1 MAEPMSEVRV
11 RIAPSPTG
19 ALHLG
24 LVRTALYNW
33 LLARQSRGRFILRID
48 DTDAQRN
55 MAEALQPILDGLRWL
70 GIDWD
75 EGPEVGGPN
84 APYFQSQR
92 TESHRAAVEA
102 LLASGHAYYDYAST
116 EEIAAERRAALDSKE
131 GIFRYSRRWM
141 AETPADRARF
151 EAEGRKGF
159 VRLKMPSEG
168 TLVIDDLVRGRVE
181 FEWAREQDHV
191 VQRADGSPLYHLA
204 SIVDD
209 HAMGITHIIRAEEHL
224 SNTPRQV
231 FILQALGCPV
241 PEFAH
246 LPFVAEPG
254 SHQKLSKRKI
264 REYMKNRDFAD
275 LVTRGNKIAAA
286 AKLDT
291 GPDTFSPVVV
301 DFYRQSGFLPE
312 AVVNYVALL
321 GWALDDK
328 TEYFTREQLVES
340 FSLER
345 VNKSAASF
353 DPGKLMAF
361 EVRHMLLL
369 SVEAR
374 VELAMPFLRR
384 AGLVGSHNDQV
395 PVTNDQ
401 ERPESRVAAIIAA
414 AGDRIKVAGDI
425 LDYTDFFTADDRL
438 TGDEQSFSR
447 EFGKPGAAAL
457 LAGVRGHLAAVEP
470 FDVPNLERVVQEFV
484 AGAGVKVG
492 QVIRPLR
499 LAVTGKTVGFGLYET
514 LAILGRDSALARI
527 DRALGRAGSSAA
539 VALSERSESKGLP

>member
-1 MAEPMSEVRV
+1 MGSNPTLSANFIAECRSSIDVFKLNEVRV

-33 LLARQSRGRFILRID
+33 LFARQHHGRFILRID
-48 DTDAQRN
+48 DTDVQRN
-55 MAEALQPILDGLRWL
+55 MAEVLQPILDGLRWL

-75 EGPEVGGPN
+75 EGPGVEGPN

-92 TESHRAAVEA
+92 VEDHKAAAARLVE
-102 LLASGHAYYDYAST
+102 SGHAYYDYATT
-116 EEIAAERRAALDSKE
+116 EEIAVERQAALAAKE
-131 GIFRYSRRWM
+131 GVFRYSRRWM

-159 VRLKMPSEG
+159 VRLKMPDTG

-181 FEWAREQDHV
+181 FEWRREQDHV
-191 VQRADGSPLYHLA
+191 IQRADGSPLYHLA

-231 FILQALGCPV
+231 FILQSLGAELPQ
-241 PEFAH
+241 FAH

-254 SHQKLSKRKI
+254 SRNKLSKRKI
-264 REYMKNRDFAD
+264 REYMKNRDFSD
-275 LVTRGNKIAAA
+275 LVARASKIAAA
-286 AKLDT
+286 LKLET

-301 DFYRQSGFLPE
+301 DFYRQTGFLPE
-312 AVVNYVALL
+312 AIINYMALL

-328 TEYFTREQLVES
+328 TEYFAREELVKS

-361 EVRHMLLL
+361 EVRHMLALP
-369 SVEAR
+369 VERR
-374 VELAMPFLRR
+374 VELCLPFLQR
-384 AGLVGSHNDQV
+384 AGLVAVEPDEATRNK
-395 PVTNDQ
+395 
-401 ERPESRVAAIIAA
+401 VARIVEA

-425 LDYTDFFTADDRL
+425 LDYDDFFRADQALVRDKAAFGKEL
-438 TGDEQSFSR
+438 
-447 EFGKPGAAAL
+447 GKPGAADYL
-457 LAGVRGHLAAVEP
+457 GKFRGPLAAVTFEP
-470 FDVPNLERVVQEFV
+470 ATIEQCLQDFV
-484 AGAGVKVG
+484 AAEGIKVG
-492 QVIRPLR
+492 QIIHILR
-499 LAVTGKTVGFGLYET
+499 LAITGKAVGFGLYET
-514 LAILGRDSALARI
+514 MAILGRETVLARI
-527 DRALGRAGSSAA
+527 DFALREAGT
-539 VALSERSESKGLP
+539 

>member
-1 MAEPMSEVRV
+1 MNEVRV

-33 LLARQSRGRFILRID
+33 LFARQQHGRFILRID

-55 MAEALQPILDGLRWL
+55 MAEVLQPILDGLRWL
-70 GIDWD
+70 GLDWD
-75 EGPEVGGPN
+75 EGPGVEGPN

-92 TESHRAAVEA
+92 VIDHKAAVIRLVE
-102 LLASGHAYYDYAST
+102 SGHAYYDYATT
-116 EEIAAERRAALDSKE
+116 EEIAAERQAALAAKE
-131 GIFRYSRRWM
+131 GVFRYSRRWM

-181 FEWAREQDHV
+181 FEWRREQDHV
-191 VQRADGSPLYHLA
+191 IQRADGSPLYHLA

-209 HAMGITHIIRAEEHL
+209 HTMGITHIIRAEEHL

-231 FILQALGCPV
+231 FILQSLGAALPR
-241 PEFAH
+241 FAH

-254 SHQKLSKRKI
+254 SRNKLSKRKI
-264 REYMKNRDFAD
+264 REYMKNRDFSE

-286 AKLDT
+286 LKIET

-301 DFYRQSGFLPE
+301 DFYRQTGFLPE
-312 AVVNYVALL
+312 AIVNYMALL

-328 TEYFTREQLVES
+328 TEDFGREDLVKS

-361 EVRHMLLL
+361 EVRHMLALP
-369 SVEAR
+369 VEKR
-374 VELAMPFLRR
+374 VELCLPFLVK
-384 AGLVGSHNDQV
+384 AGLDAAPGK
-395 PVTNDQ
+395 
-401 ERPESRVAAIIAA
+401 VAAIITA
-414 AGDRIKVAGDI
+414 AGDRVKVAGDI
-425 LDYTDFFTADDRL
+425 LDYADFFCADEKLLRDKAAFQKEL
-438 TGDEQSFSR
+438 
-447 EFGKPGAAAL
+447 GKPGAPSYLANLRGLLGATTFEPAAL
-457 LAGVRGHLAAVEP
+457 EKCLQ
-470 FDVPNLERVVQEFV
+470 DFV
-484 AGAGVKVG
+484 TAEGIKVG
-492 QVIRPLR
+492 QVIHILR

-514 LAILGRDSALARI
+514 MAILGRESVMARI
-527 DRALGRAGSSAA
+527 DIALRGAG
-539 VALSERSESKGLP
+539 K

>member
-1 MAEPMSEVRV
+1 MNEVRV

-33 LLARQSRGRFILRID
+33 LFARQQHGRFILRID
-48 DTDAQRN
+48 DTDQQRN
-55 MAEALQPILDGLRWL
+55 MAEVLQPILDGLRWL

-75 EGPEVGGPN
+75 EGPGVEGPN

-92 TESHRAAVEA
+92 VENHKVAVA
-102 LLASGHAYYDYAST
+102 RLVASGHAYYDYATT
-116 EEIAAERRAALDSKE
+116 EEIAAERQAALTAKE
-131 GIFRYSRRWM
+131 GVFRYSRRWM

-181 FEWAREQDHV
+181 FEWQREQDHV
-191 VQRADGSPLYHLA
+191 IQRADGSPLYHLA

-231 FILQALGCPV
+231 FILQSLGHTP
-241 PEFAH
+241 PRFAH

-254 SHQKLSKRKI
+254 SRNKLSKRKI
-264 REYMKNRDFAD
+264 REYMKNRDFTE
-275 LVTRGNKIAAA
+275 LVARGNKIAAA
-286 AKLDT
+286 LKLET

-301 DFYRQSGFLPE
+301 DFYRQTGFLPD
-312 AVVNYVALL
+312 AIVNYLALL

-328 TEYFTREQLVES
+328 TEDFTRDDLVRS

-353 DPGKLMAF
+353 DPAKLMAF
-361 EVRHMLLL
+361 EVRHMLALP
-369 SVEAR
+369 VGKR
-374 VELAMPFLRR
+374 VDLCLPFLQR
-384 AGLVGSHNDQV
+384 AGLV
-395 PVTNDQ
+395 
-401 ERPESRVAAIIAA
+401 EPEPDAAVRHKVARIVEA
-414 AGDRIKVAGDI
+414 AGDRVKVAGDI
-425 LDYTDFFTADDRL
+425 LDYDDFFRADNKLVRDVAAF
-438 TGDEQSFSR
+438 GKEA
-447 EFGKPGAAAL
+447 GKPGGVDYLAEFRRLLASTRFDPAAL
-457 LAGVRGHLAAVEP
+457 EKCLQ
-470 FDVPNLERVVQEFV
+470 DFV
-484 AGAGVKVG
+484 ASEGIKVG
-492 QVIRPLR
+492 QVIHILR

-514 LAILGRDSALARI
+514 MAILGRESVLARI
-527 DRALGRAGSSAA
+527 DLALKEAG
-539 VALSERSESKGLP
+539 K

>member
-1 MAEPMSEVRV
+1 MNEVRV

-33 LLARQSRGRFILRID
+33 LFARQQGGRFILRID

-55 MAEALQPILDGLRWL
+55 MAEVLRPILDGLRWL

-75 EGPEVGGPN
+75 EGPEVDGPN

-92 TESHRAAVEA
+92 IDGHRAAVTRLIE
-102 LLASGHAYYDYAST
+102 SGHAYYDYATT
-116 EEIAAERRAALDSKE
+116 EEIAAERQAAVINKE
-131 GIFRYSRRWM
+131 GVFRYSRNWM

-151 EAEGRKGF
+151 EAEGRKPI
-159 VRLKMPSEG
+159 VRLKMPTEG

-181 FEWAREQDHV
+181 FEWQREQDHV
-191 VQRADGSPLYHLA
+191 IQRADGSFLYHLA

-224 SNTPRQV
+224 SNTPRQI
-231 FILQALGCPV
+231 FILQSLGVELPR
-241 PEFAH
+241 FAH

-254 SHQKLSKRKI
+254 SRNKLSKRKI
-264 REYMKNRDFAD
+264 REYMKNRDFSE

-286 AKLDT
+286 LRLET

-301 DFYRQSGFLPE
+301 DFYRQTGFLPE
-312 AVVNYVALL
+312 AIVNYMALL

-328 TEYFTREQLVES
+328 TEHFTREDLVKS
-340 FSLER
+340 FSLDR

-361 EVRHMLLL
+361 EVRYMMAL
-369 SVEAR
+369 SVEKRA
-374 VELAMPFLRR
+374 ELCLPFLKR
-384 AGLVGSHNDQV
+384 AGIDAAPGKVGRIV
-395 PVTNDQ
+395 
-401 ERPESRVAAIIAA
+401 EA

-425 LDYTDFFTADDRL
+425 LDYEDFFRADDSL
-438 TGDEQSFSR
+438 SR
-447 EFGKPGAAAL
+447 DDAAFGKELGKPGAAGY
-457 LAGVRGHLAAVEP
+457 LAEFREVLAAVAFEP
-470 FDVPNLERVVQEFV
+470 AALEKGLQDFV
-484 AGAGVKVG
+484 AVKGIKVG
-492 QVIRPLR
+492 QIIHLLR
-499 LAVTGKTVGFGLYET
+499 LAITGKSVGFGLYET
-514 LAILGRDSALARI
+514 MAILGRESVLARI
-527 DRALGRAGSSAA
+527 DSALREAG
-539 VALSERSESKGLP
+539 K

>member
-1 MAEPMSEVRV
+1 VGSNPTLSANFIAECRSSIDDFKLNEVRV

-33 LLARQSRGRFILRID
+33 LFARQHDGRFILRID
-48 DTDAQRN
+48 DTDQQRN
-55 MAEALQPILDGLRWL
+55 MAEVLQPILDGLRWL

-75 EGPEVGGPN
+75 EGPGVEGPS

-92 TESHRAAVEA
+92 VEGHKAAVARLVE
-102 LLASGHAYYDYAST
+102 SGHAYYDYATT
-116 EEIAAERRAALDSKE
+116 EEIAAERQAALAAKE
-131 GIFRYSRRWM
+131 GVFRYSRRWM

-159 VRLKMPSEG
+159 VRLKMPDTG
-168 TLVIDDLVRGRVE
+168 TLVIDDLVRGQVE
-181 FEWAREQDHV
+181 FEWRREQDHV
-191 VQRADGSPLYHLA
+191 IQRADGSPLYHLA

-231 FILQALGCPV
+231 FILQSLGVELPQ
-241 PEFAH
+241 FAH

-254 SHQKLSKRKI
+254 SRNKLSKRKI
-264 REYMKNRDFAD
+264 REYMKNRDFSD
-275 LVTRGNKIAAA
+275 LVARGNKIAAA
-286 AKLDT
+286 LKLET

-301 DFYRQSGFLPE
+301 DFYRQTGFLPE
-312 AVVNYVALL
+312 AIINYMALL

-328 TEYFTREQLVES
+328 TEDFTREDLVRS

-361 EVRHMLLL
+361 EVRHMLALP
-369 SVEAR
+369 VEKR
-374 VELAMPFLRR
+374 VELCLPFLQQS
-384 AGLVGSHNDQV
+384 GLVPSEPDEAV
-395 PVTNDQ
+395 RDK
-401 ERPESRVAAIIAA
+401 VARIIEA

-425 LDYTDFFTADDRL
+425 LDYDDFFRADDKL
-438 TGDEQSFSR
+438 VHDKAAFGKEL
-447 EFGKPGAAAL
+447 GKPGAAGYLAKFRGL
-457 LAGVRGHLAAVEP
+457 LASAAFEP
-470 FDVPNLERVVQEFV
+470 AVLERCLQDFV
-484 AGAGVKVG
+484 AAEGIKVG
-492 QVIRPLR
+492 QIIHVLR

-514 LAILGRDSALARI
+514 MAILGRESVLARI
-527 DRALGRAGSSAA
+527 DLALRKAG
-539 VALSERSESKGLP
+539 K

>member
-1 MAEPMSEVRV
+1 MNEVRV

-33 LLARQSRGRFILRID
+33 LFARQHHGRFILRID
-48 DTDAQRN
+48 DTDQQRN
-55 MAEALQPILDGLRWL
+55 MAEVLQPILDGLRWL

-102 LLASGHAYYDYAST
+102 LLASGHAYYDYATT
-116 EEIAAERRAALDSKE
+116 EEIAAERQASLQSKE
-131 GIFRYSRRWM
+131 GVFRYSRRWM

-151 EAEGRKGF
+151 EAEGRKGS
-159 VRLKMPSEG
+159 VRLKMPTTG
-168 TLVIDDLVRGRVE
+168 TLVIDDMVRGRVE

-204 SIVDD
+204 SIIDD
-209 HAMGITHIIRAEEHL
+209 HDMGITHIIRAEEHL

-231 FILQALGCPV
+231 FILQTLGYPV
-241 PEFAH
+241 PKFAH

-254 SHQKLSKRKI
+254 SHNKLSKRKLK
-264 REYMKNRDFAD
+264 EYLKNRDFAD
-275 LVTRGNKIAAA
+275 LVARGNKIAATL
-286 AKLDT
+286 KLAT

-312 AVVNYVALL
+312 AIVNYMALL

-328 TEYFTREQLVES
+328 TEDFTREELVRS

-345 VNKSAASF
+345 VNKSPASF

-361 EVRHMLLL
+361 EVRHMLALP
-369 SVEAR
+369 VERR
-374 VELAMPFLRR
+374 VDICLPFLQQ
-384 AGLVGSHNDQV
+384 AGLIPTEANGAV
-395 PVTNDQ
+395 
-401 ERPESRVAAIIAA
+401 RVKVARIIEA

-425 LDYTDFFTADDRL
+425 LDYSDFLVADDGL
-438 TGDEQSFSR
+438 AYDEKAFSK
-447 EFGKPGAAAL
+447 EFGKPEVAAL
-457 LAGVRGHLAAVEP
+457 LGKLGGRLAAAEP
-470 FDVPNLERVVQEFV
+470 FDAVTLERLLQEFV
-484 AGAGVKVG
+484 EAEGVKVG
-492 QVIRPLR
+492 QVIHALR

-514 LAILGRDSALARI
+514 LAILGRDSVLARI
-527 DRALGRAGSSAA
+527 GRALARAGSSAP
-539 VALSERSESKGLP
+539 VTLSERSESKGLSGEATNRSEK

>member
-1 MAEPMSEVRV
+1 MNEVRV

-33 LLARQSRGRFILRID
+33 LFARQHLGRFILRID
-48 DTDAQRN
+48 DTDQQRN
-55 MAEALQPILDGLRWL
+55 VADVLQPILDGLRWL

-102 LLASGHAYYDYAST
+102 LLASGHAYYDYATT
-116 EEIAAERRAALDSKE
+116 EEIAAERQAALQSKE
-131 GIFRYSRRWM
+131 GVFRYSRRWM

-159 VRLKMPSEG
+159 VRLKMPTTG

-204 SIVDD
+204 SIIDD
-209 HAMGITHIIRAEEHL
+209 HDMGITHIIRAEEHL

-241 PEFAH
+241 PKFAH

-254 SHQKLSKRKI
+254 SHNKLSKRKLK
-264 REYMKNRDFAD
+264 EYLKNRDFAD
-275 LVTRGNKIAAA
+275 LVARGNKIAATL
-286 AKLDT
+286 KLAT

-312 AVVNYVALL
+312 AIVNYMALL

-328 TEYFTREQLVES
+328 TEHFTREQLIES

-353 DPGKLMAF
+353 DPGKLMSF
-361 EVRHMLLL
+361 EVRHMLALP
-369 SVEAR
+369 VEQR
-374 VELAMPFLRR
+374 VGLCLPFLEK
-384 AGLVGSHNDQV
+384 AGLVAAPDK
-395 PVTNDQ
+395 
-401 ERPESRVAAIIAA
+401 VAAIIAA

-425 LDYTDFFTADDRL
+425 IDYADFFCADDKL
-438 TGDEQSFSR
+438 VYDEKAFNK
-447 EFGKPGAAAL
+447 EFGKPETAAL
-457 LAGVRGHLAAVEP
+457 LGKLSGRLVAAEP
-470 FDVPNLERVVQEFV
+470 FDAVTLDRLLQEFV
-484 AGAGVKVG
+484 AAEGVKVG
-492 QVIRPLR
+492 QVIHALR

-514 LAILGRDSALARI
+514 LAILGRDSVLARIGRALAR
-527 DRALGRAGSSAA
+527 AGTK
-539 VALSERSESKGLP
+539 E

>member
-1 MAEPMSEVRV
+1 MSEIRV

-33 LLARQSRGRFILRID
+33 LFARGHGGRFILRID

-55 MAEALQPILDGLRWL
+55 MAEVLQPILDGLRWL

-84 APYFQSQR
+84 APYYQSQR
-92 TESHRAAVEA
+92 TESHRVAVEA
-102 LLASGHAYYDYAST
+102 LLASGHAYYDYATT
-116 EEIAAERRAALDSKE
+116 EEIAAERQAALDGKE
-131 GIFRYSRRWM
+131 GVFRYSRRWM

-168 TLVIDDLVRGRVE
+168 KLVLDDLVRGRVE
-181 FEWAREQDHV
+181 FEWQREQDHV
-191 VQRADGSPLYHLA
+191 IQRADGSPLYHLA

-209 HAMGITHIIRAEEHL
+209 HAMGITHVIRAEEHL

-231 FILQALGCPV
+231 FILQSLGWSLPQ
-241 PEFAH
+241 FAH

-254 SHQKLSKRKI
+254 SRNKLSKRKI

-275 LVTRGNKIAAA
+275 LVARGNKIAAA
-286 AKLDT
+286 LKLPT

-301 DFYRQSGFLPE
+301 DFYRQTGFLPE
-312 AVVNYVALL
+312 AIVNYMALL

-328 TEYFTREQLVES
+328 TEDFTREELVKS

-361 EVRHMLLL
+361 EVRHMLALP
-369 SVEAR
+369 VEKR
-374 VELAMPFLRR
+374 VDLCLPFLEK
-384 AGLVGSHNDQV
+384 AGLVAAPNK
-395 PVTNDQ
+395 
-401 ERPESRVAAIIAA
+401 VAAIITA

-425 LDYTDFFTADDRL
+425 LDYTDFFCP
-438 TGDEQSFSR
+438 DEKLAR
-447 EFGKPGAAAL
+447 DAAALAKEFGKPGASGYLAGLRERLASVVFEPAAL
-457 LAGVRGHLAAVEP
+457 EKSLQ
-470 FDVPNLERVVQEFV
+470 DFV
-484 AGAGVKVG
+484 AAEGIKVG
-492 QVIRPLR
+492 QIIHILR
-499 LAVTGKTVGFGLYET
+499 LAITGKTVGFGLYET
-514 LAILGRDSALARI
+514 MAILGRESVLARI
-527 DRALGRAGSSAA
+527 DFVLKEAG
-539 VALSERSESKGLP
+539 K

>member
-1 MAEPMSEVRV
+1 MNEVRV

-33 LLARQSRGRFILRID
+33 LFARRQGGRFILRID

-55 MAEALQPILDGLRWL
+55 MAEVLQPIIDGLRWL

-92 TESHRAAVEA
+92 IESHRAAVA
-102 LLASGHAYYDYAST
+102 RLLESGHAYYDYAST
-116 EEIAAERRAALDSKE
+116 EEIAAERQAAVTNKD
-131 GIFRYSRRWM
+131 GVFRYSRRWM
-141 AETPADRARF
+141 AETPAERARF
-151 EAEGRKGF
+151 EAEGRRPV
-159 VRLKMPSEG
+159 VRLKMPTEG
-168 TLVIDDLVRGRVE
+168 TLVIDDIVRGQVE
-181 FEWAREQDHV
+181 FEWQREQDHV

-231 FILQALGCPV
+231 FILQSLGYPL
-241 PEFAH
+241 PRFAH

-254 SHQKLSKRKI
+254 SRNKLSKRKI
-264 REYMKNRDFAD
+264 REYMKNRDFSE
-275 LVTRGNKIAAA
+275 LVARGNKIAAA
-286 AKLDT
+286 LKLET

-301 DFYRQSGFLPE
+301 DFYRQTGFLPE
-312 AVVNYVALL
+312 AIVNYMALL

-328 TEYFTREQLVES
+328 TEDFTRDDLVKS

-361 EVRHMLLL
+361 EVRHMLALP
-369 SVEAR
+369 VEKR
-374 VELAMPFLRR
+374 VELCLPFLEK
-384 AGLVGSHNDQV
+384 AGLVAAPD
-395 PVTNDQ
+395 
-401 ERPESRVAAIIAA
+401 RVAAIITA

-425 LDYTDFFTADDRL
+425 LDYVDFFMADDKL
-438 TGDEQSFSR
+438 TIDAAAFAKEI
-447 EFGKPGAAAL
+447 GKPGAAGY
-457 LAGVRGHLAAVEP
+457 LARFRDRLSTAEFEPAA
-470 FDVPNLERVVQEFV
+470 LERSLQEFV
-484 AGAGVKVG
+484 AAEGIKVG
-492 QVIRPLR
+492 QVIHVLR

-514 LAILGRDSALARI
+514 LAILGKNGCLARI
-527 DRALGRAGSSAA
+527 ERALRRA
-539 VALSERSESKGLP
+539 SERSQQCQ

>member
-1 MAEPMSEVRV
+1 MNEVRV

-33 LLARQSRGRFILRID
+33 LFARRQGGRFILRID

-55 MAEALQPILDGLRWL
+55 MAEVLQPIIDGLRWL

-92 TESHRAAVEA
+92 IESHRAAVA
-102 LLASGHAYYDYAST
+102 RLLESGHAYYDYAST
-116 EEIAAERRAALDSKE
+116 EEIAAERQSAVANKD
-131 GIFRYSRRWM
+131 GVFRYSRRWM

-168 TLVIDDLVRGRVE
+168 TLVLHDLVRGRVE
-181 FEWAREQDHV
+181 FEWQREQDHV
-191 VQRADGSPLYHLA
+191 IQRADGSPLYHLA

-231 FILQALGCPV
+231 FILQSLGAELPQ
-241 PEFAH
+241 FAH

-254 SHQKLSKRKI
+254 SRNKLSKRKI
-264 REYMKNRDFAD
+264 REYMKNRDFSE

-286 AKLDT
+286 LKLET
-291 GPDTFSPVVV
+291 RPDTFSPVVV
-301 DFYRQSGFLPE
+301 DFYRQTGFLPE
-312 AVVNYVALL
+312 AIVNYMALL

-328 TEYFTREQLVES
+328 TEDFGRDDLVTS

-361 EVRHMLLL
+361 EVRHMLALP
-369 SVEAR
+369 VEKR
-374 VELAMPFLRR
+374 VELCSPFLVK
-384 AGLVGSHNDQV
+384 AGLDAA
-395 PVTNDQ
+395 PDK
-401 ERPESRVAAIIAA
+401 VAAIIKA

-425 LDYTDFFTADDRL
+425 LDYDDFFRH
-438 TGDEQSFSR
+438 DEDLAR
-447 EFGKPGAAAL
+447 DVAALVKEFGKPGAREYLSKYRLL
-457 LAGVRGHLAAVEP
+457 LAGVP
-470 FDVPNLERVVQEFV
+470 FVPADLEKSLQDFV
-484 AGAGVKVG
+484 AAEGIKVG
-492 QVIRPLR
+492 QIIHVLR
-499 LAVTGKTVGFGLYET
+499 LAITGKTVGFGLYET
-514 LAILGRDSALARI
+514 MAILGRDSVLARI
-527 DRALGRAGSSAA
+527 DLALKEAG
-539 VALSERSESKGLP
+539 K